1 MIIPIATSV
10 STWLTVFA
18 YLILLINK
26 KFLLIKKLPYKN
38 FFKIIFST
46 IIMSFV
52 LYYVLAFFDDKLIYS
67 NNNKFFY
74 IIIVISLVAAIYLI
88 TCNLLGVLKIK
99 NYRTS

>member
-1 MIIPIATSV
+1 MYT
-10 STWLTVFA
+10 
-18 YLILLINK
+18 
-26 KFLLIKKLPYKN
+26 
-38 FFKIIFST
+38 KIIEGLKTAPKLKRTLFYWAISVGKKYSKLKLKQER
-46 IIMSFV
+46 IGFFLSFKHKI
-52 LYYVLAFFDDKLIYS
+52 ADKLIYS